1 MSGWI
6 FHGETR
12 LVGREAELGT
22 LVSGLDKAGQGPA
35 RMILMRGPA
44 GSGKTAL
51 LDALERYARCAGVTI
66 LRGSCSPAG
75 AGLPWHAAESLFGGA
90 PLHDEHAT
98 APLSHRLLRR
108 VMEATA
114 SGPVVVMLD
123 DTQWCDEE
131 SLVWLDFLMNRGY
144 YLPLLVLL
152 AQRRS
157 GPPNRRGAIPG
168 FAARGHRT
176 VDLGPLFEEDA
187 GEMARRWWDA
197 VPEEPFVRA
206 CNSVCRGNPA
216 LLARLFAH
224 LSEEGVSPDA
234 RGALRAGEL
243 GAELFAGRLLATLDR
258 QPEYVRKVVEA
269 RAVLGQADAELLGM
283 LSGVPEPLVA
293 AVIDILR
300 DEEIIEADLA
310 ELSDDHVRTMVLSGM
325 PVATLDRWRE
335 LAARLLNDGGRPAE
349 EISAQLV
356 LLPRLPEPWMRDVLR
371 EAARRAERD
380 GSLGMAA
387 RYLGRVVVA
396 DPADID
402 AQADFARLIGHDDPS
417 GAYAMLRSGIEE
429 TGDVRGRAR
438 LAVQLAKVA
447 PPLGR
452 EPEAV
457 SILNGILA
465 ELDGVGAGD
474 HGLRTMVESALS
486 LIGWN
491 RRSTNRVISERV
503 MAMPIPEAHTVG
515 ERELLAVRSM
525 ISAMSGLSSQA
536 CLVPARQ
543 ALSGA
548 DETPCSWAFGAAAY
562 VLSLADEVEEA
573 VRAMDRMIARGTEH
587 GDAWGRA
594 TALSTRSWILAE
606 AGDLDGALMDA
617 TRAVELAD
625 EWSWSKGV
633 TAPRTALAAV
643 LARRGDIGQAAFVL
657 GQMTSRDVEES
668 LLDCPRVL
676 MTRSYLA
683 VSRGDHEGALSSL
696 TACGALLAEAGV
708 RNPIFAPWWLD
719 VACLL
724 ADLGRRSE
732 AEGFVEHGEQLA
744 ATWGNASARGFAL
757 LARGA
762 ITEGSEGVETLTE
775 AVETLANT
783 QARWY
788 LVRAESLLG
797 EALLRMDD
805 REGARGH
812 FRRAVYLSVRCGFR
826 APAAK
831 ARDRLVAAGG
841 WMYQGAGG
849 VKDVLTMGE
858 RRVAE
863 LAATGATNREI
874 ARTLRIA
881 VRTVEIHLTSIFRK
895 LGVSGRTDLG
905 WALDALGKAGRNTP
919 AAG

>member
-1 MSGWI
+1 MSGRI
-6 FHGETR
+6 FHGEAR

-22 LVSGLDKAGQGPA
+22 LVSGLDKAAQGSA
-35 RMILMRGPA
+35 RMILMRGPE

-51 LDALERYARCAGVTI
+51 LDALARYARCAGATI

-75 AGLPWHAAESLFGGA
+75 ARLPWHAAESLFGGA
-90 PLHDEHAT
+90 PLHDEYAT
-98 APLSHRLLRR
+98 VPLSHRLLRR
-108 VMEATA
+108 VIAATA
-114 SGPVVVMLD
+114 SGPVVIMLD

-157 GPPNRRGAIPG
+157 GSPNRRRAIPG
-168 FAARGHRT
+168 VAARGHRT
-176 VDLGPLFEEDA
+176 IDLGPLFEEDA
-187 GEMARRWWDA
+187 GEMARWWWEA

-206 CNSVCRGNPA
+206 CNSVCRGNPS
-216 LLARLFAH
+216 LLTRLFAR

-243 GAELFAGRLLATLDR
+243 GAELFAGQLLATLDR

-269 RAVLGQADAELLGM
+269 LAVLGQADAELVGM
-283 LSGVPEPLVA
+283 LSGVSEPLVD

-300 DEEIIEADLA
+300 DEEIIDTDLA
-310 ELSDDHVRTMVLSGM
+310 ELNDDHVRTMVLSGM
-325 PVATLDRWRE
+325 PATTLDRWRE

-356 LLPRLPEPWMRDVLR
+356 LLPGLPEPWMRDVLR
-371 EAARRAERD
+371 EAARHAERD
-380 GSLGMAA
+380 GSLGVAA
-387 RYLGRVVVA
+387 RYLGRMVVA

-417 GAYAMLRSGIEE
+417 GAYAMLRGGIEG

-447 PPLGR
+447 PPLGK

-465 ELDGVGAGD
+465 ELDGVVADD
-474 HGLRTMVESALS
+474 HELRTLVESALL
-486 LIGWN
+486 LIGWS
-491 RRSTNRVISERV
+491 RRSTARVISERA
-503 MAMPIPEAHTVG
+503 MAMPIPEAHAVS

-525 ISAMSGLSSQA
+525 ISAMSGASSQT

-548 DETPCSWAFGAAAY
+548 DEAPGSWAFGAAAY

-573 VRAMDRMIARGTEH
+573 VQAMNRVIARGAEH

-594 TALSTRSWILAE
+594 MVLSTRSWILSE
-606 AGDLDGALMDA
+606 AGDLDGALVDA

-625 EWSWSKGV
+625 EWSWSKSV
-633 TAPRTALAAV
+633 TEPRTVLAAV
-643 LARRGDIGQAAFVL
+643 LAQRGDLDQAAFVL
-657 GQMTSRDVEES
+657 GQMTSPDLEES
-668 LLDCPRVL
+668 LLDHPRVL

-683 VSRGDHEGALSSL
+683 ESRGDHEGALSSL
-696 TACGALLAEAGV
+696 TACGALLAKSGI

-719 VACLL
+719 AACLL
-724 ADLGRRSE
+724 ADLGRRNE
-732 AEGFVEHGEQLA
+732 AEELVEHGERLA
-744 ATWGNASARGFAL
+744 AAWGSASARGFAL

-762 ITEGSEGVETLTE
+762 ITEGSDGVEMLTE
-775 AVETLANT
+775 TAETLAST

-826 APAAK
+826 ALAVK

-841 WMYQGAGG
+841 WMYQGADG
-849 VKDVLTMGE
+849 VKDVLTVGE

-874 ARTLRIA
+874 AHTLRIA

-895 LGVSGRTDLG
+895 LDVSGRTDLG
-905 WALDALGKAGRNTP
+905 WALDALGKAGRITP
-919 AAG
+919 AG